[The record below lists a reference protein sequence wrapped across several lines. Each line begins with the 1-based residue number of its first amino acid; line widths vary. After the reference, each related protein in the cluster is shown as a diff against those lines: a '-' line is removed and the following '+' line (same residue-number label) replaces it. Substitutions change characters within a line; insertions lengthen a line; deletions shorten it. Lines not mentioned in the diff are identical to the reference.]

1 MSLPSYVLAG
11 APSNEADLEGGVSGL
26 AFDEDE
32 KALSGIGSR
41 QIFDMNR
48 AQASRLARPS
58 PRSTCTRSAFFRKG
72 HPSLLRFAF
81 LLLLPLLAF
90 LASARPA
97 DAVESVRVP
106 PDAQA
111 IDLTRWVENYSNQ
124 GDRIQVATAPGPDG
138 VVRRIEVHA
147 REQGAHPSWIV
158 FALTNDTDEQMER
171 LIVAP
176 HFRLVGSGV
185 IWPDLGSERIA
196 EITASQG
203 IAPEKQD
210 VNDADVFLLTLD
222 PGATVTYVAELK
234 TPKLPQ
240 LYLWEPEAYKDKTT
254 SLTLYK
260 GIVIGIAG
268 LLALFLTIVFVVKG
282 AVIFPAAAALAWAV
296 LAYICIDFG
305 FWSKVFG
312 TETNADRIWRAG
324 AETVLS
330 ATLVVFLFAY
340 LNLSRWHV
348 RASHVAGLWLAILVA
363 LVGLAVYDAPV
374 AAGVARISLA
384 TVAAVGF
391 ILVLYLASH
400 GVERAVMLI
409 PTWLLL
415 VAWVAA
421 AGFAVNGSLANDLA
435 SPILLG
441 GLVLLVMLIG
451 FTIMQSAFA
460 GGGVAHGAITD
471 VERKALALTGS
482 SDIIFD
488 WDVLNDSIFVSPE
501 IEDQLGLKRGELEG
515 PASSWLELLHPLE
528 RDRYRACLDTVIEQR
543 RGRVSQD
550 FRLHASDGHY
560 FWFRLRARPVVGPE
574 GDVVRLVGTLSD
586 VTDQKNALERLL
598 HDAVYDNLT
607 GLPNREIFF
616 DRLELALVQA
626 ETSPELRPTV
636 LCIDIDRFKKINETV
651 GVSAGDSI
659 LLTMARRLGRILQPR
674 DTLARISAD
683 LFAVILVS
691 ENGSEQIV
699 TLADKIRR
707 SLSTPVTFAN
717 REIALSVSVGIALF
731 DPQWHPK
738 REDMLK
744 DAEIAMRYAKRD
756 GGGRIEVFRPSMR
769 SQGSNRQALE
779 SELRRALERDE
790 IKLFFQPVVRLED
803 RTVAGFDTVLR
814 WQHPRLGRIEPS
826 EFIPLAEETG
836 LICELGL
843 FALQRAARELAAW
856 QKALDVTPPIFVT
869 VNVSSRQMLR
879 HDLLAD
885 VKNVLARIDIL
896 PFSLKLELSESLVM
910 ENPEFAAQILGRIK
924 DLGVGL
930 ALDDFGAGYSSLAYL
945 QRFPFD
951 TIKIDRAVARQEA
964 QGDRASML
972 RSIVT
977 LAHDFGM
984 EAVAEGAE
992 SESDVIEFSQI
1003 GCEYAQGFA
1012 FGHPLSAPDARK
1024 LVGAAAEPAI

>member
-1 MSLPSYVLAG
+1 M
-11 APSNEADLEGGVSGL
+11 
-26 AFDEDE
+26 
-32 KALSGIGSR
+32 
-41 QIFDMNR
+41 
-48 AQASRLARPS
+48 RL
-58 PRSTCTRSAFFRKG
+58 F
-72 HPSLLRFAF
+72 RFAYPILT
-81 LLLLPLLAF
+81 LLLLLLAGIF
-90 LASARPA
+90 PA
-97 DAVESVRVP
+97 GAVESVRVP
-106 PDAQA
+106 ADASA
-111 IDLTRWVENYSNQ
+111 IDLTRWVENYSSQ
-124 GDRIQVATAPGPDG
+124 GDRIQVSTAPGSDG
-138 VVRRIEVHA
+138 IVRRIEVHA
-147 REQGAHPSWIV
+147 RESGGHPAWIV

-203 IAPEKQD
+203 IAPEKEEST
-210 VNDADVFLLTLD
+210 DADVFRLTLD

-240 LYLWEPEAYKDKTT
+240 LYLWEPEAYKDKNT

-305 FWSKVFG
+305 FWGKVFG
-312 TETNADRIWRAG
+312 SDVNADRIWRAG

-348 RASHVAGLWLAILVA
+348 RASHVAGIWLMFLLA
-363 LVGLAVYDAPV
+363 LAGLAVYDAPV
-374 AAGVARISLA
+374 AAGVARMSLA
-384 TVAAVGF
+384 TIAAVGL
-391 ILVLYLASH
+391 ILVLYLATH

-415 VAWVAA
+415 VVWVCA

-435 SPILLG
+435 SPALLG

-460 GGGVAHGAITD
+460 SGGVAHGPITD
-471 VERKALALTGS
+471 VERKALALTGAN
-482 SDIIFD
+482 DIIFD
-488 WDVLNDSIFVSPE
+488 WDVANDQIFVSPE

-515 PASSWLELLHPLE
+515 PAASWMDLLHPLE
-528 RDRYRACLDTVIEQR
+528 RDRYRACLDTVLEQR
-543 RGRVSQD
+543 RGRVCQD

-560 FWFRLRARPVVGPE
+560 FWFRLRARPVVGQD
-574 GDVVRLVGTLSD
+574 GDVVRLVGTLAD

-598 HDAVYDNLT
+598 HDAVHDNLT

-626 ETSPELRPTV
+626 ESLAELRPTV
-636 LCIDIDRFKKINETV
+636 ICVDIDRFRKINETV

-659 LLTMARRLGRILQPR
+659 LLTVARRLGRLLQPR
-674 DTLARISAD
+674 DTLARISGD
-683 LFAVILVS
+683 LFAIILVS
-691 ENGSEQIV
+691 ESQTEQIV
-699 TLADKIRR
+699 NFADRIRR
-707 SLSTPVTFAN
+707 AISTPVTFAN

-744 DAEIAMRYAKRD
+744 DAEIAMRHAKRE
-756 GGGRIEVFRPSMR
+756 GGGRIEVYRPSMR
-769 SQGSNRQALE
+769 TQGSNRQALE
-779 SELRRALERDE
+779 NELRHALERDE

-803 RTVAGFDTVLR
+803 RTVAGFEALLR
-814 WQHPRLGRIEPS
+814 WRHPRLGRVEPA
-826 EFIPLAEETG
+826 EFLPIAEETG
-836 LICELGL
+836 LIVDLGL

-856 QKALDVTPPIFVT
+856 QKALDVQPPIFVC
-869 VNVSSRQMLR
+869 VNVSSRQLLR
-879 HDLLAD
+879 HDLLTD
-885 VKNVLARIDIL
+885 VKNVLTRTNVL
-896 PFSLKLELSESLVM
+896 PYSLKLELSESLVM
-910 ENPEFAAQILGRIK
+910 ENPEYSAQILGRIK
-924 DLGVGL
+924 ELGAGL
-930 ALDDFGAGYSSLAYL
+930 ALDDFGSGYSSLAYL

-951 TIKIDRAVARQEA
+951 TIKIDRSFARSQEA
-964 QGDRASML
+964 LGQNDRASML
-972 RSIVT
+972 RSVVA

-1012 FGHPLSAPDARK
+1012 FGHPLSAADARK